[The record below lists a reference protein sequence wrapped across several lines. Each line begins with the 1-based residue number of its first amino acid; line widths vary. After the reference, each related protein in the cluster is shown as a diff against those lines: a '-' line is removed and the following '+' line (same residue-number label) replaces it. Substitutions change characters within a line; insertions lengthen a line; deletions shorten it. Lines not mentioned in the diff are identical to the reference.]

1 MISKIEV
8 WGDSILRDVVLD
20 PATRRYSRLK
30 EASCVALSSRALG
43 IPAENHARFGM
54 TSEKGRVVMERE
66 IPAHA
71 EGEAALIG
79 FGGNDIDYDWRAV
92 AADPHAEHLPHTRRN
107 RFAKNHACD
116 GMPCAVRAGGGAAAY
131 DLAAH
136 RRRYATTN
144 GSAVISKGKRTFLFG
159 WGMCSRST
167 ALMPHTTDWWWNWR
181 GNLDAAWW
189 TCVHLFW
196 RMATIVRIYVWTA
209 SIQTRRDMR

>member
-92 AADPHAEHLPHTRRN
+92 AADPHAEHLPHTPPK
-107 RFAKNHACD
+107 RFLREHACD
-116 GMPCAVRAGGGAAAY
+116 GMPCAVARDGAAAY

-136 RRRYATTN
+136 RRRT
-144 GSAVISKGKRTFLFG
+144 L
-159 WGMCSRST
+159 
-167 ALMPHTTDWWWNWR
+167 L
-181 GNLDAAWW
+181 
-189 TCVHLFW
+189 
-196 RMATIVRIYVWTA
+196 RMDRP
-209 SIQTRRDMR
+209 

>member
-92 AADPHAEHLPHTRRN
+92 AADPHAEHLPHTPPK
-107 RFAKNHACD
+107 RFCENMRAMVCLARSR
-116 GMPCAVRAGGGAAAY
+116 GMEPLLMTLPPIDAVRYYEWIGR
-131 DLAAH
+131 D
-136 RRRYATTN
+136 
-144 GSAVISKGKRTFLFG
+144 IEGKENIL
-159 WGMCSRST
+159 GMCSRST